1 MKLQISQADG
11 RNLFT
16 AYGTDY
22 VSINAHRH
30 DTNILVLPD
39 RLIPEWTSARFENL
53 ACADLEF
60 LSQIDAEIILLGTGL
75 QLRFLSPELLQSLI
89 SYKKGVEVMDIHS
102 ACRTYNVLVGEN
114 RNVAAALI
122 FD

>member
-1 MKLQISQADG
+1 MKLQIAQADG

-22 VSINAHRH
+22 VSINAQRH
-30 DTNILVLPD
+30 DNNILVLPD
-39 RLIPEWTSARFENL
+39 RLIPEWTSARFESL
-53 ACADLEF
+53 TCADLEY
-60 LSQIDAEIILLGTGL
+60 LAQIDAEIILLGTGF

-89 SYKKGVEVMDIHS
+89 SSKKGLEVMDIHS

-114 RNVAAALI
+114 RKVAAALI

>member
-1 MKLQISQADG
+1 MKLQIAQADG

-22 VSINAHRH
+22 VSINARRH
-30 DTNILVLPD
+30 DRNILVLPD
-39 RLIPEWTSARFENL
+39 QLIPEWTSARFENL

-60 LSQIDAEIILLGTGL
+60 LAQIDAEIILLGTGL

-89 SYKKGVEVMDIHS
+89 SYRKGLEVMDIHS

-114 RNVAAALI
+114 RKVAAALI